1 MDMFALDDEV
11 SRLELAL
18 SPLCGS
24 ARLAVLEPLVWYL
37 RQRDTGR
44 ALALA
49 DEAEA
54 LLATCQREPD
64 PDRQR
69 IAARLSLVRGE
80 AEWMWAKLDAA

>member
-18 SPLCGS
+18 SPLRGS

-44 ALALA
+44 AN
-49 DEAEA
+49 
-54 LLATCQREPD
+54 
-64 PDRQR
+64 
-69 IAARLSLVRGE
+69 IAIRVMCGRGPRCKKNL
-80 AEWMWAKLDAA
+80 M